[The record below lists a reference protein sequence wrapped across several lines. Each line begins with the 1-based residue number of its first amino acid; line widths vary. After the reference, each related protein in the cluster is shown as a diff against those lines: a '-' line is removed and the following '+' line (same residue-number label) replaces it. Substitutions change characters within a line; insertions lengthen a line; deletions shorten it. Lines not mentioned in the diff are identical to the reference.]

1 VSSVLTN
8 TPCNSAGISTIATI
22 LRHRPKESKCAQAKL
37 PSVKR
42 IVILGSTGSIGTQ
55 TLDIVRQHPDKLQ
68 VVGLVANRSA
78 TELLAQAAEFKVKK
92 FALMDEKVARQNV
105 LPGGMQAII
114 DIATLPEADLIVVA
128 VAGVIGLQPT
138 LAAIHAGKNIA
149 LASKEVLVAAGQV
162 VMPLIKEKG
171 ITLTPID
178 SEHSALF
185 QCLQGYSSDQ
195 IDKLI
200 LTASGGPFRGK
211 TRDDLAKVTKK
222 QVLAHPT
229 WTMGGKITVDS
240 ATLMNKG
247 LEVIEAHWLFG
258 TSINK
263 VEVVVHPQSII
274 HSMVQLKDSSVL
286 GQLGWPDMRLPI
298 QYALLYPERTPNKL
312 KPWNPIET
320 PNLTFEKPDLET
332 FRCLQLAYDAA
343 TAGGTMACA
352 LNAANE
358 ESANAFL
365 NESINFLQI
374 ADINEQVMQSHTPV
388 EPTLE
393 NILEIDRWARETARQ
408 KMGLKQ

>member
-1 VSSVLTN
+1 M
-8 TPCNSAGISTIATI
+8 
-22 LRHRPKESKCAQAKL
+22 
-37 PSVKR
+37 KR

-55 TLDIVRQHPDKLQ
+55 TLDIVRQHPDRLQ

-78 TELLAQAAEFKVKK
+78 TDLIAQAKEFNVKK
-92 FALMDEKVARQNV
+92 YALMDEKVARQHV
-105 LPGGMQAII
+105 LPGGLQAII
-114 DIATLPEADLIVVA
+114 DIATLAEADLIVVA
-128 VAGVIGLQPT
+128 VSGVIGLEPT
-138 LAAIHAGKNIA
+138 LAAIHAGKDIA

-162 VMPLIKEKG
+162 VMPLIKAKG

-185 QCLQGYSSDQ
+185 QCLQGYNLEQ

-211 TRDDLAKVTKK
+211 TRDELAKVTKK

-240 ATLMNKG
+240 ASLMNKG

-258 TSINK
+258 TSIDK
-263 VEVVVHPQSII
+263 VDVVVHPQSII
-274 HSMVQLKDSSVL
+274 HSMVQFKDSSVL

-298 QYALLYPERTPNKL
+298 QYALLYPERKPNEL
-312 KPWNPIET
+312 KPWNPVET
-320 PNLTFEKPDLET
+320 PNLTFEKPDFET
-332 FRCLQLAYDAA
+332 FRCLPLAYEAA
-343 TAGGTMACA
+343 RAGGTMACA

-358 ESANAFL
+358 ESASAFL
-365 NESINFLQI
+365 KEAINFLQI
-374 ADINEQVMQSHTPV
+374 ADINEQVMQAHTPV

-393 NILEIDRWARETARQ
+393 NIIEVDRWARETARE
-408 KMGLKQ
+408 KMGLNN

>member
-1 VSSVLTN
+1 
-8 TPCNSAGISTIATI
+8 
-22 LRHRPKESKCAQAKL
+22 
-37 PSVKR
+37 VKR

-78 TELLAQAAEFKVKK
+78 TDLLAQAAEFKVKK

-114 DIATLPEADLIVVA
+114 DIATLAEADLVVVA
-128 VAGVIGLQPT
+128 VSGVIGLKPT
-138 LAAIHAGKNIA
+138 LAAIHAGKDIA

-162 VMPLIKEKG
+162 VMPLITEKK

-185 QCLQGYSSDQ
+185 QCLQGYTSHQ
-195 IDKLI
+195 IEKLI

-211 TRDDLAKVTKK
+211 TRDELARVTKK

-240 ATLMNKG
+240 ASLMNKG

-258 TSINK
+258 TAIDQ
-263 VEVVVHPQSII
+263 VDVVVHPQSII
-274 HSMVQLKDSSVL
+274 HSMVQFKDSSVL

-298 QYALLYPERTPNKL
+298 QYALLYPERKPNQL

-320 PNLTFEKPDLET
+320 PNLTFEKPDYKT

-343 TAGGTMACA
+343 RAGGTMACA

-358 ESANAFL
+358 ESAAAFL

-374 ADINEQVMQSHTPV
+374 ADINEQVMQAHTPV
-388 EPTLE
+388 EPNLE
-393 NILEIDRWARETARQ
+393 NILEVDRWARETARQ
-408 KMGLKQ
+408 KMGLKE